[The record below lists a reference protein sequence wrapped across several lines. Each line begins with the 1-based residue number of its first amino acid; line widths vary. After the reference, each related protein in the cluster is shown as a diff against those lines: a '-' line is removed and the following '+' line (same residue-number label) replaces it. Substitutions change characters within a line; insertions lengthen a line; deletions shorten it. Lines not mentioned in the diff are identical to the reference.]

1 MFFNLFRLT
10 VFAGLAALTAACS
23 TTPGPVGL
31 ATSAQ
36 AVTGDLPPPTAADFA
51 QPVRPFYLG
60 PGDKVRV
67 DVFGVAE
74 LAREAQV
81 DSAGALSFPLIGSV
95 DAAGRTPAQLADD
108 IAGRLQGRYV
118 KNPQVTVNVLE
129 SSNQTLTV
137 EGQVARPG
145 MYPVTGR
152 MTLQRA
158 VAVAGGVSEFA
169 KLNDVIIKREV
180 GAQTYVGIYNL
191 GAIRRGNYPDPEV
204 YPTDVVVVGDSK
216 ERRLFR
222 DLLQTVPL
230 LTAPIILLTRN

>member
-1 MFFNLFRLT
+1 MSFNLVRLT
-10 VFAGLAALTAACS
+10 ICAGIAFLAAACS
-23 TTPGPVGL
+23 TTPAPVGL
-31 ATSAQ
+31 AASAQ
-36 AVTGDLPPPTAADFA
+36 AIEGDLPAPTAADFA

-60 PGDKVRV
+60 PGDKIRV

-81 DSAGALSFPLIGSV
+81 DSAGQVAFPLIGSV
-95 DAAGRTPAQLADD
+95 EAAGRTPSQLASD
-108 IAGRLQGRYV
+108 IQGRLQGRYV
-118 KNPQVTVNVLE
+118 KNPQVTVNVVE

-158 VAVAGGVSEFA
+158 VAAAGGVSEFA
-169 KLNDVIIKREV
+169 KLNDVIIKRDV
-180 GAQTYVGIYNL
+180 GSQTYVGIYNL

-204 YPTDVVVVGDSK
+204 FPTDIVVVGDSK

-222 DLLQTVPL
+222 DLLQVVPL
-230 LTAPIILLTRN
+230 LTTPIILLTRN